1 MKLSL
6 LLIVNNLIPRYY
18 FIRVFIMNNLSDII
32 TITNKISEKKNLL
45 IILFLQMKTKQKNNW
60 IFFHIF

>member
-6 LLIVNNLIPRYY
+6 VYIMKLIVNNLIPRYY

-32 TITNKISEKKNLL
+32 TITNKISEKKK
-45 IILFLQMKTKQKNNW
+45 IS
-60 IFFHIF
+60 